1 MGGTSGCNAWEVQ
14 RAGAQLDGDRWV
26 GGHSW
31 MGAPGDAS
39 SWAPKPPAPSGHVC
53 VCRVPP
59 APPVWG
65 QAGRVRW
72 HCPRVRGWL
81 WGTGAG
87 GGAAHLEPDG
97 ARGAIEAPRPLVAL
111 GPEVSLGTSGTRF
124 PVGTL
129 QGGKEGRLPLAP
141 GDQTGGQ
148 GRLLTETI
156 PSPRRDPR
164 GDTEQPPPAFLHR
177 APSRGGCPASR
188 ILTAAPGCPTDPM
201 GPGGPGGPCEG
212 GKGSARLGQPQKTVG
227 TRSGVRGG
235 DTSHTHVLALIAFAA
250 LLSWLAHLTLGG
262 RRRVL
267 SGERGTTTWGHQG
280 RVRPH
285 LVTVLPRT
293 AGGAGW
299 AR

>member
-1 MGGTSGCNAWEVQ
+1 MGP
-14 RAGAQLDGDRWV
+14 
-26 GGHSW
+26 GG
-31 MGAPGDAS
+31 PLKPRVPS
-39 SWAPKPPAPSGHVC
+39 SPLAPKCP
-53 VCRVPP
+53 
-59 APPVWG
+59 WG
-65 QAGRVRW
+65 
-72 HCPRVRGWL
+72 
-81 WGTGAG
+81 
-87 GGAAHLEPDG
+87 
-97 ARGAIEAPRPLVAL
+97 
-111 GPEVSLGTSGTRF
+111 
-124 PVGTL
+124 
-129 QGGKEGRLPLAP
+129 PLAP
-141 GDQTGGQ
+141 GSPSAPCKV
-148 GRLLTETI
+148 GRRVGCRSPLGTRPEDRDVSSPR
-156 PSPRRDPR
+156 PSPLLGVTPGVTQDN
-164 GDTEQPPPAFLHR
+164 PPPAFLHR